1 MTYCAG
7 KNIKFET
14 TLGGVVNDTGE
25 EGSICFGERGSI
37 IPFFPII
44 LDFNKILWQ

>member
-37 IPFFPII
+37 IPFFPQV
-44 LDFNKILWQ
+44 K